1 MQNIDLK
8 DKKIIFFDGVCNLC
22 NNFIDQ
28 IIQKDKKKIIYYSS
42 LQADITKELL
52 KPFNIEVTDKTMST
66 IFFYENG
73 KLYKQSTAVLKVY
86 TNLGTG
92 YSVLAKT
99 LLVIPSFIRNLV
111 YNFIAKNR
119 YRFFGKKETC
129 RLPTQEEKDQ
139 FI

>member
-1 MQNIDLK
+1 MKQLDLEN
-8 DKKIIFFDGVCNLC
+8 KKIIFFDGVCNLC

-28 IIQKDKKKIIYYSS
+28 IIHKDHKKIIYYSS
-42 LQADITKELL
+42 LQSDITKELL
-52 KPFNIEVTDKTMST
+52 KPFNVEVTDSTLST

-86 TNLGTG
+86 TNLSTG
-92 YSVLAKT
+92 YRILAKI
-99 LLVIPSFIRNLV
+99 LLVIPSFIRNGV

-129 RLPTQEEKDQ
+129 RLPSQEEKDQ

>member
-28 IIQKDKKKIIYYSS
+28 IIKKDKKKIIYYSS
-42 LQADITKELL
+42 LQADVTKDLL
-52 KPFNIEVTDKTMST
+52 KPFNVEVTDKTMST

-73 KLYKQSTAVLKVY
+73 KLFKQSTAVLKVY
-86 TNLGTG
+86 TNLGSG
-92 YSVLAKT
+92 YKIAAKL

-129 RLPTQEEKDQ
+129 RLPTKEEKNQ

>member
-86 TNLGTG
+86 TNLSTG

>member
-1 MQNIDLK
+1 MKQLDLEN
-8 DKKIIFFDGVCNLC
+8 KKIIFFDGVCNLC

-28 IIQKDKKKIIYYSS
+28 IIHKDNKKIIYYSS
-42 LQADITKELL
+42 LQSDITKELL
-52 KPFNIEVTDKTMST
+52 KPFNVEVTDSTLST

-86 TNLGTG
+86 TNLSTG
-92 YSVLAKT
+92 YRILAKI
-99 LLVIPSFIRNLV
+99 LLVIPSFIRNGV

-129 RLPTQEEKDQ
+129 RLPSQEEKDQ